1 MKFLDGLTEPSYALM
16 RFFAGLFF
24 VQHGTQK
31 LLNFPAEFPYELN
44 AMSTAA
50 GWIELVLG
58 LAIAFGLFTRISA
71 FLSSGMSAVGY
82 WMVHGGFGVANDGD
96 FFPINNGGELIALYC
111 FTFLFIACRGA
122 GSYSLDGLIF
132 NKSSTA

>member
-16 RFFAGLFF
+16 RLFGGLFF

-31 LLNFPAEFPYELN
+31 LLNFPAEYPYDLN
-44 AMSTAA
+44 ALSLAA

-58 LAIAFGLFTRISA
+58 LAIALGLFTRIAA

-82 WMVHGGFGVANDGD
+82 WLAHGSSGFY
-96 FFPINNGGELIALYC
+96 PILNGGELIALYC
-111 FTFLFIACRGA
+111 FVFLFIACKGA
-122 GSYSLDGLIF
+122 GAYSLDALIF
-132 NKSSTA
+132 KQPAET